1 MIPAIVVVETAP
13 SPTSNTPNLPSA
25 GLIDA
30 ACVTAENYIIRMMLK
45 LFRSALPERE
55 TAVAM
60 IGPRPGDALLFLG
73 ATDLDLAGRAGAVAG
88 LNGRTAI
95 VDQTTGL
102 TARIEAVGGKHGALL
117 EHVNAPFGQLPFET
131 DTFDVAIV
139 PNLAAWPADGRLS
152 RLGEALRVIRLAG
165 RLILV
170 VPAAPSRLFG
180 GGAPAITDEDVMML
194 LTRLGTVA
202 NRKLARVERA
212 SYFEARKPRSISDR

>member
-1 MIPAIVVVETAP
+1 
-13 SPTSNTPNLPSA
+13 
-25 GLIDA
+25 
-30 ACVTAENYIIRMMLK
+30 MLK
-45 LFRSALPERE
+45 LFRSGPPERE

-60 IGPRPGDALLFLG
+60 VGPRPGDALLFLG

-102 TARIEAVGGKHGALL
+102 TARIDAMGGKHGALL
-117 EHVNAPFGQLPFET
+117 EHVSAPFGQLPFET

-139 PNLAAWPADGRLS
+139 PNLAVWPADERLS
-152 RLGEALRVIRLAG
+152 RLGEALRVTRLAG
-165 RLILV
+165 RLILI
-170 VPAAPSRLFG
+170 VPAGQSRLFG
-180 GGAPAITDEDVMML
+180 GAQPITDEEVMML

-212 SYFEARKPRSISDR
+212 VYFEARKPRPG

>member
-1 MIPAIVVVETAP
+1 MVVVETAP

-30 ACVTAENYIIRMMLK
+30 ACVTAENYIIRKMLK
-45 LFRSALPERE
+45 LFRRALPERE

-60 IGPRPGDALLFLG
+60 VGPRPGDALLFLG
-73 ATDLDLAGRAGAVAG
+73 ATDLDLAGRAGAIAG
-88 LNGRTAI
+88 LNGRTTI

-102 TARIEAVGGKHGALL
+102 SARIEAVGGKHGALL

-139 PNLAAWPADGRLS
+139 PNLAAWPADERLS
-152 RLGEALRVIRLAG
+152 RLSEALRVIRLAG

-170 VPAAPSRLFG
+170 VPAAQSRLFLG
-180 GGAPAITDEDVMML
+180 GGAPAITDEEVMML

-212 SYFEARKPRSISDR
+212 SYFEARKPRSI

>member
-1 MIPAIVVVETAP
+1 
-13 SPTSNTPNLPSA
+13 
-25 GLIDA
+25 
-30 ACVTAENYIIRMMLK
+30 MLK
-45 LFRSALPERE
+45 LFRSGPPERE

-60 IGPRPGDALLFLG
+60 VGPRPGNALLFLG

-117 EHVNAPFGQLPFET
+117 EHVTAPFGQLPFDT

-139 PNLAAWPADGRLS
+139 PNLAAWPAEERLS

-165 RLILV
+165 RLILI
-170 VPAAPSRLFG
+170 VPAGQSRLF
-180 GGAPAITDEDVMML
+180 GGAPAITDEEVMML

-202 NRKLARVERA
+202 NRKLARVDRA
-212 SYFEARKPRSISDR
+212 VYFEARKPRPISDTSDVSPHQH

>member
-1 MIPAIVVVETAP
+1 
-13 SPTSNTPNLPSA
+13 
-25 GLIDA
+25 
-30 ACVTAENYIIRMMLK
+30 MLK
-45 LFRSALPERE
+45 LFRSGPPERE

-60 IGPRPGDALLFLG
+60 VGPRPGDALLFLG

-117 EHVNAPFGQLPFET
+117 EHVTAPFGQLPFDT

-139 PNLAAWPADGRLS
+139 PNLAAWPAEERLS

-165 RLILV
+165 RLILI
-170 VPAAPSRLFG
+170 VPAGQSRLF
-180 GGAPAITDEDVMML
+180 GGAPAITDEEVMML

-202 NRKLARVERA
+202 NRKLARVDRA
-212 SYFEARKPRSISDR
+212 VYFEARKPRPI